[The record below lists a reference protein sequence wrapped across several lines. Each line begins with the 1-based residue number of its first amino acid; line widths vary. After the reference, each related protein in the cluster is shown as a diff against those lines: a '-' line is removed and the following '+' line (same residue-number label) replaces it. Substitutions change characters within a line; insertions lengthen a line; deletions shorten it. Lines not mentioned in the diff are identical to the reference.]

1 MERLFASESCL
12 CRPKI
17 SVSQLSS
24 RLANTALGPN
34 AVRFKASSMPFV
46 QMENISHFLRICQEP
61 PLSLPPHDVFL
72 TVDLY
77 ESKDPAQVLQ
87 CVEAFSRRA
96 SAINPNRIPI
106 AIGGRRANAS
116 MSPQS
121 TGASSRAAPQFSP
134 RARGE
139 SNASLPSPTFGG
151 RTSPSKD
158 KPISPPS
165 KKFDGSAAPAWNYA
179 QYGWMGGAS
188 QGNQG
193 VTFGGRRQITSAAPQ
208 VPSLAEKERKR
219 REAEAEAERLRIQ
232 AEEEQQKRRAEMEA
246 EEERTRAERAR
257 RLEEEARKRKEEE
270 RRQVEEEKRRWEEE
284 ERRWREEEETRIR
297 EEREAE
303 ERLEQDRRRR
313 RANSDARLKG
323 QFLSQ
328 YQAEQR
334 QTSAESERIQELER
348 QLAEAK
354 ERERRYEEE
363 RQEKG
368 RVNGQPTIPKTAPK
382 LAVSEPRVGKQSSK
396 PEPEDGHSWQDEE
409 RDYLRQAWSDNQPTS
424 KSPRPLPTPNSDY
437 PVASQA
443 PSLPS
448 RPLPEPTSRP
458 LPNPTPKQDPAPQ
471 LPARPLPDPSNY
483 RPQPLTPNRTD
494 RYLASNPPP
503 VQATPSAHLP
513 SEAAFSSSAEADA
526 EASRRVAAQKATK
539 AGGWASKSLLER
551 EMERERQ
558 RQQEWEE
565 SQKQTQEVA
574 QKGMADPAAGSGPGQ
589 SWDVNTY
596 GFTGGDS
603 QNKGAQGIYSGR
615 RQILG
620 PRPMGK

>member
-1 MERLFASESCL
+1 MSFSRTFPNIRFSILF
-12 CRPKI
+12 
-17 SVSQLSS
+17 

-34 AVRFKASSMPFV
+34 TVRFKSSSMPFV
-46 QMENISHFLRICQEP
+46 QMENISHFLRVCQQS
-61 PLSLPPHDVFL
+61 PLNLPPHDVFL

-96 SAINPNRIPI
+96 SVMNPSRIPT

-116 MSPQS
+116 MSPQG
-121 TGASSRAAPQFSP
+121 TGAGSRAGPQFSP

-232 AEEEQQKRRAEMEA
+232 AEEAEQKRRAEMEA
-246 EEERTRAERAR
+246 EESQERAERAR
-257 RLEEEARKRKEEE
+257 RLDEEARKRKEEE
-270 RRQVEEEKRRWEEE
+270 RRHVEEEKRRWEEE

-297 EEREAE
+297 DEREAE
-303 ERLEQDRRRR
+303 ERLEKDRQRR

-328 YQAEQR
+328 YQAEQK
-334 QTSAESERIQELER
+334 QTSVDSERIQELER

-354 ERERRYEEE
+354 ERERRYEVQ

-368 RVNGQPTIPKTAPK
+368 RVNGQSSVPKMAPK
-382 LAVSEPRVGKQSSK
+382 LEASEPVGVNQNSA
-396 PEPEDGHSWQDEE
+396 PAADDEQSWQNEE
-409 RDYLRQAWSDNQPTS
+409 RDYLRQAWSDRQPTS
-424 KSPRPLPTPNSDY
+424 KSPRPLPTPTKSDFSA
-437 PVASQA
+437 ASQA

-448 RPLPEPTSRP
+448 RPLPEPTSRL
-458 LPNPTPKQDPAPQ
+458 LPDPAPQ
-471 LPARPLPDPSNY
+471 LPTRPLPDPSTY
-483 RPQPLTPNRTD
+483 KPQPLTPNRTD
-494 RYLASNPPP
+494 RYLASNPALA
-503 VQATPSAHLP
+503 QSTPSAHVP

-526 EASRRVAAQKATK
+526 EASRRIAAQKATK

-574 QKGMADPAAGSGPGQ
+574 HKGMADAGAGSGPGQ